1 MIKLDYVYKLKP
13 DAKVWCVTVQEVVKF
28 VNQRYVLVTNESYDR
43 SIYFGTLCDN
53 KFGKNATCE
62 IEFTKDDVMDDIYYE
77 SVDDMLDKENK
88 TPVDYRKR
96 FDTFDIDDISNND
109 KLML

>member
-43 SIYFGTLCDN
+43 SIYFGILCDN
-53 KFGKNATCE
+53 KFGKNTTCE
-62 IEFTKDDVMDDIYYE
+62 IEFTKNDIMDDIFYE
-77 SVDDMLDKENK
+77 SVNDMLDKENK
-88 TPVDYRKR
+88 IPVDPIKR
-96 FDTFDIDDISNND
+96 YDMFDIDPLKNN

>member
-28 VNQRYVLVTNESYDR
+28 VNQRYVLVTHKSYDR
-43 SIYFGTLCDN
+43 LVYFGTLCDN
-53 KFGKNATCE
+53 KFGENPTCE
-62 IEFTKDDVMDDIYYE
+62 IEFTEDDIIDDVCYE
-77 SVDDMLDKENK
+77 SVDEMLDKENK
-88 TPVDYRKR
+88 TPVDYKKK
-96 FDTFDIDDISNND
+96 FDTFDIDDTSNDN

>member
-28 VNQRYVLVTNESYDR
+28 VNQRYVLVTHESYD
-43 SIYFGTLCDN
+43 SLVYFGTLCDN
-53 KFGKNATCE
+53 KFGENPTCE
-62 IEFTKDDVMDDIYYE
+62 IEFTKNDIMDDVCYE
-77 SVDDMLDKENK
+77 SVNEMLDKENK

>member
-43 SIYFGTLCDN
+43 SIYFGILCDN

-88 TPVDYRKR
+88 IPVDPIKR
-96 FDTFDIDDISNND
+96 FDMFNIDPLSNNNN
-109 KLML
+109 LMI

>member
-13 DAKVWCVTVQEVVKF
+13 DAKLWCVTIQEVVKF

-43 SIYFGTLCDN
+43 SIYFSTLCDN

-62 IEFTKDDVMDDIYYE
+62 IEFTKNDIMDDVCYE
-77 SVDDMLDKENK
+77 SVNEMLDKENK

>member
-13 DAKVWCVTVQEVVKF
+13 DAKLWCVTIQEVVKF

-43 SIYFGTLCDN
+43 SIYFGILCDN

-62 IEFTKDDVMDDIYYE
+62 IEFTKNDIMDDVCYE
-77 SVDDMLDKENK
+77 SVNDMLDKENK

-96 FDTFDIDDISNND
+96 FDTFDIDNTSNNNN
-109 KLML
+109 LML

>member
-28 VNQRYVLVTNESYDR
+28 VNQRYVLVTHESYDGLV
-43 SIYFGTLCDN
+43 YFGILCDN

-62 IEFTKDDVMDDIYYE
+62 IEFTKNDIMDDVCYE
-77 SVDDMLDKENK
+77 SVNEMLDKENK

>member
-13 DAKVWCVTVQEVVKF
+13 DAKLWCVTIQEVVKF
-28 VNQRYVLVTNESYDR
+28 VNQRYVLVTHESYD
-43 SIYFGTLCDN
+43 SLVYFGTLCDN

-62 IEFTKDDVMDDIYYE
+62 IEFTKNDIMDDVCYE
-77 SVDDMLDKENK
+77 SVNEMLDKENK

>member
-62 IEFTKDDVMDDIYYE
+62 IEFTKNDIMDDVCYE
-77 SVDDMLDKENK
+77 SVNEMLDKENK

>member
-62 IEFTKDDVMDDIYYE
+62 IEFTKNDIIDDVCYE
-77 SVDDMLDKENK
+77 SVNEMLDKENK

>member
-28 VNQRYVLVTNESYDR
+28 VNQRYVLVTHESYD
-43 SIYFGTLCDN
+43 SLVYFGILCDN

-62 IEFTKDDVMDDIYYE
+62 IEFTKNDIMDDVCYE
-77 SVDDMLDKENK
+77 SVNEMLDKENK